1 MNQEFEAL
9 NDYLGFEVQK
19 EAEVPAGTG
28 KEKVVRKKAYGD
40 WRHWFVEADVA
51 LFKPVLLPYMQ
62 VVGYDCDDWNLSAEP
77 VIEPQFSSEYMQS
90 LSRKAKKNTVMRFI
104 DNISQ
109 KLFKKK

>member
-1 MNQEFEAL
+1 
-9 NDYLGFEVQK
+9 
-19 EAEVPAGTG
+19 
-28 KEKVVRKKAYGD
+28 
-40 WRHWFVEADVA
+40 
-51 LFKPVLLPYMQ
+51 MQ

-90 LSRKAKKNTVMRFI
+90 LSSKAKKNTIMRFV